1 MLAFECDQQ
10 VQTARG
16 RSVHAR
22 RLLQL
27 HASHDSLAG
36 GFLSLLPQGPVCR
49 HSSHSLLAGA
59 TPAKRE
65 IVTWVLAEMGVAT
78 LLLLATSRLQTP
90 TVTPATP
97 TAPAP
102 VAAEAEAEAEAEA
115 VMIVVTI
122 AATVATAMTAMTAV
136 VTTMIVMT
144 MTVAVMITVMIA
156 IVAVMTATVV
166 TTATAET
173 LIEILTEILT
183 EILIITT
190 MIVMSAETAATSP
203 ATIASAAPVRRWTS
217 PRLRRLLQFLRRI
230 AVFSLHTNSV
240 TCRLG

>member
-1 MLAFECDQQ
+1 MLAFEYDQQ

-22 RLLQL
+22 WLLQL

-36 GFLSLLPQGPVCR
+36 GLLSLLPQGPVCC

-102 VAAEAEAEAEAEA
+102 VAAEAEAEAA
-115 VMIVVTI
+115 MIVVTI

-144 MTVAVMITVMIA
+144 MTVAVMIAVMIA

-166 TTATAET
+166 TTATAEN
-173 LIEILTEILT
+173 LIETLTET
-183 EILIITT
+183 LIITT

-230 AVFSLHTNSV
+230 AVFVLHTNSV
-240 TCRLG
+240 TCKLG

>member
-1 MLAFECDQQ
+1 MLAFEYDQQ

-36 GFLSLLPQGPVCR
+36 GLLSLLPQGPVCR

-102 VAAEAEAEAEAEA
+102 VAAEAEAEAA
-115 VMIVVTI
+115 MIVVTI
-122 AATVATAMTAMTAV
+122 AATVATAMTAV

-144 MTVAVMITVMIA
+144 MTVAVMIAVMIA

-166 TTATAET
+166 TTATAENLIEI
-173 LIEILTEILT
+173 LIEILTET
-183 EILIITT
+183 LIITT

-203 ATIASAAPVRRWTS
+203 ATIVSAAPVRRWTS

-230 AVFSLHTNSV
+230 AVFVLHTNSV
-240 TCRLG
+240 TCKLG

>member
-36 GFLSLLPQGPVCR
+36 GLLSLLPQGPVCR

-102 VAAEAEAEAEAEA
+102 VAAEAEAEA

-144 MTVAVMITVMIA
+144 MTIAVMITVMIA

-173 LIEILTEILT
+173 LIEILTEIL
-183 EILIITT
+183 IITT
-190 MIVMSAETAATSP
+190 MIVMSAETAAMSP

-230 AVFSLHTNSV
+230 AVFVLHTNSV
-240 TCRLG
+240 TCKLG

>member
-1 MLAFECDQQ
+1 MLAFEYDRQ

-36 GFLSLLPQGPVCR
+36 GLLSLLPQGPVCC

-102 VAAEAEAEAEAEA
+102 VAAEAEAEAA
-115 VMIVVTI
+115 MIVVTI

-144 MTVAVMITVMIA
+144 MTVAVMIA

-230 AVFSLHTNSV
+230 AVFVLHTNSV
-240 TCRLG
+240 TCKLG

>member
-36 GFLSLLPQGPVCR
+36 GLLSLLPQGPVCR

-102 VAAEAEAEAEAEA
+102 VAAEAEAEAEA

-144 MTVAVMITVMIA
+144 MTIAVMIAVMIA
-156 IVAVMTATVV
+156 IVVVM
-166 TTATAET
+166 TATAET
-173 LIEILTEILT
+173 LIEILTETLT

-230 AVFSLHTNSV
+230 AVFVLHTNSV
-240 TCRLG
+240 TCKLG

>member
-1 MLAFECDQQ
+1 MLAFEYDRQ

-36 GFLSLLPQGPVCR
+36 GLLSLLPQGPVCR
-49 HSSHSLLAGA
+49 HSPHSLLAGA

-102 VAAEAEAEAEAEA
+102 VAAEAEAEA

-166 TTATAET
+166 TTATAEN
-173 LIEILTEILT
+173 LTEILT

-230 AVFSLHTNSV
+230 AVFVLHTNSV

>member
-1 MLAFECDQQ
+1 MLAFEYDRQ

-36 GFLSLLPQGPVCR
+36 GLLSLLPQGPVCR
-49 HSSHSLLAGA
+49 HSPHSLLAGA

-102 VAAEAEAEAEAEA
+102 VAAEAEAEA

-156 IVAVMTATVV
+156 IVVVMTATVV

-230 AVFSLHTNSV
+230 AVFVLHTNSV
-240 TCRLG
+240 TCKLG

>member
-1 MLAFECDQQ
+1 MLAFEYDRQ

-36 GFLSLLPQGPVCR
+36 GLLSLLPQGPVCR

-102 VAAEAEAEAEAEA
+102 VAAEAEAEAA
-115 VMIVVTI
+115 MIVVTI

-144 MTVAVMITVMIA
+144 MTVAVMIA

-173 LIEILTEILT
+173 LIEILIEILT

-190 MIVMSAETAATSP
+190 MIVMSAETAVTSP

-240 TCRLG
+240 TCKLG

>member
-1 MLAFECDQQ
+1 MLAFEYDRQ

-22 RLLQL
+22 WLLQL

-36 GFLSLLPQGPVCR
+36 GLLSLLPQGPVCR

-102 VAAEAEAEAEAEA
+102 VAAEAEAEAEA

-144 MTVAVMITVMIA
+144 MTVAMMITVMIA
-156 IVAVMTATVV
+156 IVAMMTATVV

-240 TCRLG
+240 TCKLG

>member
-36 GFLSLLPQGPVCR
+36 GLLSLLPQGPVCR

-102 VAAEAEAEAEAEA
+102 VAAEAEAEA

-156 IVAVMTATVV
+156 IVAVMTAT
-166 TTATAET
+166 AET

-183 EILIITT
+183 ETLIITT

-230 AVFSLHTNSV
+230 AVFVLHTNSV
-240 TCRLG
+240 SCKLG

>member
-1 MLAFECDQQ
+1 MLAFEYDQQ

-36 GFLSLLPQGPVCR
+36 GLLSLLPQGPVCR

-102 VAAEAEAEAEAEA
+102 VAAEAEAEAA
-115 VMIVVTI
+115 MIVVTI

-144 MTVAVMITVMIA
+144 MTVAVMIAVMIA
-156 IVAVMTATVV
+156 IVAVMTAT
-166 TTATAET
+166 AEN
-173 LIEILTEILT
+173 LIEILTET
-183 EILIITT
+183 LIITT

-230 AVFSLHTNSV
+230 AVFVLHTNSV
-240 TCRLG
+240 TCKLG

>member
-1 MLAFECDQQ
+1 MLALECDRQ

-16 RSVHAR
+16 RPVHAW

-36 GFLSLLPQGPVCR
+36 GLLSLLPQGPVCR
-49 HSSHSLLAGA
+49 HSPRSLLAGA

-65 IVTWVLAEMGVAT
+65 SVTWVRAEMAAAT
-78 LLLLATSRLQTP
+78 LLLLATSLLQTP
-90 TVTPATP
+90 TATPATP
-97 TAPAP
+97 TAPAR
-102 VAAEAEAEAEAEA
+102 VAAEAAAEAEA

-144 MTVAVMITVMIA
+144 MTVVAMIAVMIVI
-156 IVAVMTATVV
+156 AVMTVVV
-166 TTATAET
+166 TTVTAET
-173 LIEILTEILT
+173 LIETLIETLT

-190 MIVMSAETAATSP
+190 MIVMSAETAAMSP

-217 PRLRRLLQFLRRI
+217 PRLLRLLRLLRRI
-230 AVFSLHTNSV
+230 VVFALYTNSA
-240 TCRLG
+240 TRKLG

>member
-36 GFLSLLPQGPVCR
+36 GLLSLLPQGPVCR

-102 VAAEAEAEAEAEA
+102 VAAEAEAEA

-156 IVAVMTATVV
+156 IVAVMTAT
-166 TTATAET
+166 AET
-173 LIEILTEILT
+173 LIEILTET
-183 EILIITT
+183 LIITT

-230 AVFSLHTNSV
+230 AVFVLHTNSV
-240 TCRLG
+240 SCKLG

>member
-1 MLAFECDQQ
+1 MLAFEYDRQ

-36 GFLSLLPQGPVCR
+36 GLLSLLPQGPVCC

-102 VAAEAEAEAEAEA
+102 VAAEAEAEAA
-115 VMIVVTI
+115 MIVVTI

-144 MTVAVMITVMIA
+144 MTVAMMITVMIA

-166 TTATAET
+166 TTATAEN
-173 LIEILTEILT
+173 LIEILTET
-183 EILIITT
+183 LIITT

-230 AVFSLHTNSV
+230 AVFVLHTNSV

>member
-1 MLAFECDQQ
+1 MLAFEYDQQ

-22 RLLQL
+22 WLLQL

-36 GFLSLLPQGPVCR
+36 GLLSLLPQGPVCR

-65 IVTWVLAEMGVAT
+65 SVTWVLAEMGVAT

-102 VAAEAEAEAEAEA
+102 VAAEAEAEA

-122 AATVATAMTAMTAV
+122 AATVATAMTAV

-144 MTVAVMITVMIA
+144 MTVAMMITVMIA

-166 TTATAET
+166 TTATAENLIEI
-173 LIEILTEILT
+173 LIEILTET
-183 EILIITT
+183 LIITT

-230 AVFSLHTNSV
+230 AVFVLHTNSV
-240 TCRLG
+240 TCKLG

>member
-1 MLAFECDQQ
+1 MLAFEYDRQ

-36 GFLSLLPQGPVCR
+36 GLLSLLPQGPVCC

-102 VAAEAEAEAEAEA
+102 VAAEAEAEA

-144 MTVAVMITVMIA
+144 MTVAVMIA

-230 AVFSLHTNSV
+230 AVFVLHTNSV
-240 TCRLG
+240 TCKLG

>member
-1 MLAFECDQQ
+1 MLAFEYDRQ

-36 GFLSLLPQGPVCR
+36 GLLSLLPQGPVCC

-102 VAAEAEAEAEAEA
+102 VAAEAEAEA

-144 MTVAVMITVMIA
+144 MTVAVMIAVMIA

-166 TTATAET
+166 TTATAEN
-173 LIEILTEILT
+173 LIEILTET
-183 EILIITT
+183 LIITT

-230 AVFSLHTNSV
+230 AVFVLHTNSV

>member
-1 MLAFECDQQ
+1 MLAFEYDQQ

-22 RLLQL
+22 WLLQL

-36 GFLSLLPQGPVCR
+36 GLLSLLPQGPVCR

-65 IVTWVLAEMGVAT
+65 SVTWVLAEMGVAT

-90 TVTPATP
+90 KVTPVTP

-102 VAAEAEAEAEAEA
+102 VAVEAEAEA

-122 AATVATAMTAMTAV
+122 AVTVATAMTAMTAV

-144 MTVAVMITVMIA
+144 MTVAVMIAVMIA

-166 TTATAET
+166 TTATAEN
-173 LIEILTEILT
+173 LIEILTET
-183 EILIITT
+183 LIITT

-230 AVFSLHTNSV
+230 AVFVLHTNSV
-240 TCRLG
+240 TCKLG

>member
-1 MLAFECDQQ
+1 MLAFEYDRQ

-36 GFLSLLPQGPVCR
+36 GLLSLLPQGPVCR
-49 HSSHSLLAGA
+49 HSPHSLLAGA

-102 VAAEAEAEAEAEA
+102 VAAEAEAEA

-144 MTVAVMITVMIA
+144 MTVAVMIA

-230 AVFSLHTNSV
+230 AVFVLHTNSV
-240 TCRLG
+240 TCKLG

>member
-1 MLAFECDQQ
+1 MLAFEYDQQ

-22 RLLQL
+22 WLLQL

-36 GFLSLLPQGPVCR
+36 GLLSLLPQGPVCR

-65 IVTWVLAEMGVAT
+65 SVTWVLAEMGVAT

-90 TVTPATP
+90 KVTPVTP

-102 VAAEAEAEAEAEA
+102 VAAEAEAEA

-122 AATVATAMTAMTAV
+122 AVTVATAMTAMTAV

-144 MTVAVMITVMIA
+144 MTVAVMIAVMIA

-166 TTATAET
+166 TTATAEN
-173 LIEILTEILT
+173 LIEILTET
-183 EILIITT
+183 LIITT

-230 AVFSLHTNSV
+230 AVFVLHTNSV
-240 TCRLG
+240 TCKLG

>member
-1 MLAFECDQQ
+1 MLAFEYDRQ

-36 GFLSLLPQGPVCR
+36 GLLSLLPQGPVCC

-102 VAAEAEAEAEAEA
+102 VAAEAEAEA

-144 MTVAVMITVMIA
+144 MTVAVMIA
-156 IVAVMTATVV
+156 IVAMMTATVV
-166 TTATAET
+166 TTATA
-173 LIEILTEILT
+173 EILTEILT

-230 AVFSLHTNSV
+230 AVFVLHTNSV

>member
-1 MLAFECDQQ
+1 MLAFEYDQQ

-36 GFLSLLPQGPVCR
+36 GLLSLLPQGPVCR

-102 VAAEAEAEAEAEA
+102 VAAEAEAEAA
-115 VMIVVTI
+115 MIVVTI
-122 AATVATAMTAMTAV
+122 AATVATAMTAV

-144 MTVAVMITVMIA
+144 MTVAVMIAVMIA

-166 TTATAET
+166 TTATAEN
-173 LIEILTEILT
+173 LIEILTET
-183 EILIITT
+183 LIITT

-230 AVFSLHTNSV
+230 AVFVLHTNSV

>member
-36 GFLSLLPQGPVCR
+36 GLLSLLPQGPVCR

-102 VAAEAEAEAEAEA
+102 VAAEAEAEA

-144 MTVAVMITVMIA
+144 MTIAVMIA

-217 PRLRRLLQFLRRI
+217 PRLRRLLQFLRQI

-240 TCRLG
+240 TCKLG

>member
-1 MLAFECDQQ
+1 MLAFEYDRQ

-36 GFLSLLPQGPVCR
+36 GLLSLLPQGPVCC

-102 VAAEAEAEAEAEA
+102 VAAEAEAEA

-156 IVAVMTATVV
+156 IVAVMTAT
-166 TTATAET
+166 AET

-183 EILIITT
+183 ETLIITT

-230 AVFSLHTNSV
+230 AVFVLHTNSV

>member
-1 MLAFECDQQ
+1 MLAFEYDQQ

-22 RLLQL
+22 WLLQL

-36 GFLSLLPQGPVCR
+36 GLLSLLPQGPVCR

-65 IVTWVLAEMGVAT
+65 SVTWVLAEMGVAT

-102 VAAEAEAEAEAEA
+102 VAAEAEAEA

-122 AATVATAMTAMTAV
+122 AVTVATAMTAMTAV

-144 MTVAVMITVMIA
+144 MTVAVMIAVMIA

-166 TTATAET
+166 TTATAEN
-173 LIEILTEILT
+173 LIEILTET
-183 EILIITT
+183 LIITT

-230 AVFSLHTNSV
+230 AVFVLHTNSV
-240 TCRLG
+240 TCKLG

>member
-1 MLAFECDQQ
+1 MLAFEYDQQ

-36 GFLSLLPQGPVCR
+36 GLLSLLPQGPVCR

-102 VAAEAEAEAEAEA
+102 VAAEAEAEAA
-115 VMIVVTI
+115 MIVVTI

-144 MTVAVMITVMIA
+144 MTVAVMI
-156 IVAVMTATVV
+156 AVMTATVV
-166 TTATAET
+166 TTATAEN
-173 LIEILTEILT
+173 LIEILTET
-183 EILIITT
+183 LIITT

-230 AVFSLHTNSV
+230 AVFVLHTNSV
-240 TCRLG
+240 TCKLG

>member
-36 GFLSLLPQGPVCR
+36 GLLSLLPQGPVCR

-102 VAAEAEAEAEAEA
+102 VAAEAEAEA

-173 LIEILTEILT
+173 LTEILT

-190 MIVMSAETAATSP
+190 MIVMSAEMAVTNP

-240 TCRLG
+240 SCKLG